1 MADIVFPEVIEFGAQ
16 TRNGWVH
23 QSGVSVLSLSGNL
36 LLNPLTS
43 KGTVGQGAIS
53 IHPRAL
59 GAVMRA
65 MVGEVVRSDPSAR
78 AAVAEALRTALYELE
93 YGATFSPEDDA
104 PPTMNPL

>member
-23 QSGVSVLSLSGNL
+23 QSGVSVLNLSGNL

-59 GAVMRA
+59 GAVSASHGRCGRPLRS
-65 MVGEVVRSDPSAR
+65 VGACGCR
-78 AAVAEALRTALYELE
+78 
-93 YGATFSPEDDA
+93 
-104 PPTMNPL
+104 